1 MVLTDKTQCRSCT
14 EYGRVKELPG
24 WCCIGVDDKGKVH
37 CEQAA
42 RRSNCWCLDCKPNGK
57 PFKMANFHIIG
68 KLLTERYGV
77 NVKLTPLTNSTER
90 FSTKKVTD
98 FRVEIE
104 SRKLRFPITA
114 VFSLKNKDCYTFEEV
129 IEILKRYEVQENDR

>member
-1 MVLTDKTQCRSCT
+1 MILTDKTQCRACK
-14 EYGRVKELPG
+14 EYGRVKIFPF

-37 CEQAA
+37 CENAT
-42 RRSNCWCLDCKPNGK
+42 RRSNCWCLDFSPNGK
-57 PFKMANFHIIG
+57 PFHMKDFHTIG

-77 NVKLTPLTNSTER
+77 NVKLSSGENGILDV
-90 FSTKKVTD
+90 TKCTD
-98 FRVEIE
+98 FRVEVE
-104 SRKLRFPITA
+104 SSKLKFPIRA

>member
-1 MVLTDKTQCRSCT
+1 MILSDKTQCRFCK
-14 EYGRVKELPG
+14 EYGRVKKFPC

-42 RRSNCWCLDCKPNGK
+42 RRSNCWCLDSKPNGK
-57 PFKMANFHIIG
+57 PFRMQNFHIIG
-68 KLLTERYGV
+68 KFLTERYGV
-77 NVKLTPLTNSTER
+77 NVKLLPITDSTAR
-90 FSTKKVTD
+90 FSIKDVTD

-114 VFSLKNKDCYTFEEV
+114 VFSFNSGKDTYSYQEIV
-129 IEILKRYEVQENDR
+129 EILMSYEVRDE